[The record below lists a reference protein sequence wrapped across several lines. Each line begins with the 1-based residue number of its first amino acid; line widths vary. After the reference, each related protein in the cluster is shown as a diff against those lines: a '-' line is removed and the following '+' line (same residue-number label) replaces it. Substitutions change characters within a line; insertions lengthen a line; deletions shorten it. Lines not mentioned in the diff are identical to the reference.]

1 MLKKTKVRLG
11 ALVAAVA
18 VITVFG
24 GVAAQADPSAG
35 TFKTLSGVGSD
46 TIQDVE
52 NGMATVVPAIGSY
65 DATGS
70 ATIQTKSG
78 GAPFARPN
86 GSGAGLNALSAS
98 SDGSLYSNGG
108 SPSTNISITGQVD
121 YARSSSGPAS
131 NSTPNQLTFI
141 PFALDAVTFAVNA
154 ASDFPRDIPIGTAA
168 QMTQTPKPF
177 TLRNIYNCL
186 VTSYTDANS
195 NTVTIRPLLPQQG
208 SGTRKFWLQT
218 LGITDGA
225 SLPSCVTDIGNTVEE
240 HNGTFLTG
248 PGDIA
253 PFSVAQWIAQGN
265 WSALPA
271 PVTERRGDVALGSI
285 ASVKPYTIDA
295 GTGAVLNTDFP
306 ITRNVYN
313 VVATSRLSDP
323 NIIATFEGTS
333 SAFCT
338 NTAIIKKYGFGT
350 LGSLCGDTTDF
361 HQAFT
366 Q

>member
-35 TFKTLSGVGSD
+35 TYKTLSGVGSD

-52 NGMATVVPAIGSY
+52 NGLATAIPAIGSY

-70 ATIQTKSG
+70 ATIQTKSSG
-78 GAPFARPN
+78 PSFQRPN
-86 GSGAGLNALSAS
+86 GSGAGQNALSAS
-98 SDGSLYSNGG
+98 LDGSLFSTGVGTATESISN
-108 SPSTNISITGQVD
+108 QVD
-121 YARSSSGPAS
+121 YARSSSGP
-131 NSTPNQLTFI
+131 STSLPGTDLTFI
-141 PFALDAVTFAVNA
+141 PFALDAVTYAVNA
-154 ASDFPRDIPIGTAA
+154 ASDFPRDIPLGTAA

-186 VTSYTDANS
+186 VTHYTDGDGNS
-195 NTVTIRPLLPQQG
+195 ILIRPLLPQQG

-225 SLPSCVTDIGNTVEE
+225 SLPGCVTDLSNSVEE

-271 PVTERRGDVALGSI
+271 PVTERRGDVVLGSI
-285 ASVKPYTIDA
+285 GGVKPFTIGV
-295 GTGAVLNTDFP
+295 GTGAVLNTSFP
-306 ITRNVYN
+306 VTRNVYN
-313 VVATSRLSDP
+313 VVGTSRLSDP
-323 NIIATFEGTS
+323 TIAATFVGTG

-338 NTAIIKKYGFGT
+338 NTAIIKEYGFGT
-350 LGSLCGDTTDF
+350 LGSLCGNTTLYK
-361 HQAFT
+361 QAFT